1 MNDFETTKSGYVVVT
16 DTIPN
21 DGSADVSDAI
31 QQLIDNNPNR
41 TIYFPDGT
49 YILGKPILTPAH
61 PKKSVAL
68 KLSTFA
74 VLKAAETWD
83 SDEAMVRLGASHP
96 ANDIYTIGSNYS
108 FTGGI
113 VDGSGIAKGISID
126 GGRETMI
133 RDVSIKHVRIGIHIK
148 YGANSG
154 SSDADIFGVNI
165 IGNGA
170 ADSVGVLLE
179 GYDNTLTNMRIA
191 RVFTGIELRSA
202 GNSMR
207 NLHPLYTCDYTDYG
221 NSCGFLD
228 YAGNNWYNFCYSDHF
243 GIGFRTVSTERN
255 RNVRN
260 IYDSCFTMWY
270 AARGDVHTAF
280 RADGKFNSVLT
291 NFNIGFH
298 HQQEKNVVLSVGEPG
313 GRGVFNRL
321 SVNPKKC
328 TDDTYKEYLEGG
340 LF

>member
-21 DGSADVSDAI
+21 DGSADVSEAI

-154 SSDADIFGVNI
+154 SSDADIFGVKI

-228 YAGNNWYNFCYSDHF
+228 YAGNNWYIFCYSDHF
-243 GIGFRTVSTERN
+243 
-255 RNVRN
+255 
-260 IYDSCFTMWY
+260 
-270 AARGDVHTAF
+270 
-280 RADGKFNSVLT
+280 
-291 NFNIGFH
+291 
-298 HQQEKNVVLSVGEPG
+298 
-313 GRGVFNRL
+313 
-321 SVNPKKC
+321 
-328 TDDTYKEYLEGG
+328 
-340 LF
+340 

>member
-1 MNDFETTKSGYVVVT
+1 MNDLDPTKSGYVVVT

-21 DGSADVSDAI
+21 DGSTDVSDAI
-31 QQLIDNNPNR
+31 QNLIDRNPNR

-49 YILGKPILTPAH
+49 YLLSKPILTPAH
-61 PKKSVAL
+61 PNKSVAL
-68 KLSTFA
+68 KLSTYA
-74 VLKAAETWD
+74 VLKATDTWD
-83 SDEAMVRLGASHP
+83 SPEAMIRLGASHP

-113 VDGSGIAKGISID
+113 VDGSDIASGISID

-133 RDVSIKHVRIGIHIK
+133 RDVSIKHVKIGIHIK
-148 YGANSG
+148 HGANSG

-165 IGNGA
+165 IGNGTVE
-170 ADSVGVLLE
+170 SVGVLLE

-191 RVFTGIELRSA
+191 RVFTGILLKSS

-228 YAGNNWYNFCYSDHF
+228 LAGNNWYNFCYSDHF
-243 GIGFRTVSTERN
+243 GIGFRTGKTS
-255 RNVRN
+255 RN

-298 HQQEKNVVLSVGEPG
+298 ANQEKNVVLTEGEPG
-313 GRGVFNRL
+313 GHGVFNRL
-321 SVNPKKC
+321 AVNPEKV
-328 TDDTYKEYLEGG
+328 TDDTYKKYLEGG

>member
-1 MNDFETTKSGYVVVT
+1 
-16 DTIPN
+16 
-21 DGSADVSDAI
+21 
-31 QQLIDNNPNR
+31 
-41 TIYFPDGT
+41 
-49 YILGKPILTPAH
+49 
-61 PKKSVAL
+61 
-68 KLSTFA
+68 
-74 VLKAAETWD
+74 
-83 SDEAMVRLGASHP
+83 
-96 ANDIYTIGSNYS
+96 
-108 FTGGI
+108 
-113 VDGSGIAKGISID
+113 
-126 GGRETMI
+126 
-133 RDVSIKHVRIGIHIK
+133 
-148 YGANSG
+148 
-154 SSDADIFGVNI
+154 
-165 IGNGA
+165 
-170 ADSVGVLLE
+170 
-179 GYDNTLTNMRIA
+179 
-191 RVFTGIELRSA
+191 
-202 GNSMR
+202 MR

-243 GIGFRTVSTERN
+243 GIGFRTASTERN

-321 SVNPKKC
+321 AVNPAKC

>member
-1 MNDFETTKSGYVVVT
+1 MNNDLEAMTKGCVVVT
-16 DTIPN
+16 DTVPN
-21 DGSADVSDAI
+21 DGSAPVSDAI
-31 QQLIDNNPNR
+31 QRLIDDNPNR

-49 YILGKPILTPAH
+49 YLLDKPILTPAH
-61 PKKSVAL
+61 PKYSVAL
-68 KLSTFA
+68 RLSNYA
-74 VLKAAETWD
+74 VLKAAEGWD
-83 SDEAMVRLGASHP
+83 STEAMVRLGASHP

-108 FTGGI
+108 LTGGI
-113 VDGSGIAKGISID
+113 IDGSGVAGGISID

-133 RDVSIKHVRIGIHIK
+133 RDVSIKHVRVGIHIK

-170 ADSVGVLLE
+170 VDSVGVLLE

-191 RVFTGIELRSA
+191 RVHTGILLKSA

-207 NLHPLYTCDYTDYG
+207 NLHPLYTCDYTDYE
-221 NSCGFLD
+221 NSCGFYD
-228 YAGNNWYNFCYSDHF
+228 MAGNNWYNFCYSDHF
-243 GIGFRTVSTERN
+243 GIGFRTARG
-255 RNVRN
+255 VRG

-270 AARGDVHTAF
+270 AARGEVHTAF
-280 RADGKFNSVLT
+280 RADGAFNSVLT

-298 HQQEKNVVLSVGEPG
+298 HEHKENVVLSVGEEG
-313 GRGVFNRL
+313 GRGVIERL
-321 SVNPKKC
+321 SVDPAKVS
-328 TDDTYKEYLEGG
+328 DRTYEAHLIGG